1 MNVRE
6 LPGLKAIMGF
16 DGEYAIFKAK
26 DEDGNFQG
34 IINRKAR

>member
-6 LPGLKAIMGF
+6 IPSLRTIMGF

-26 DEDGNFQG
+26 DEKG
-34 IINRKAR
+34 ITKE

>member
-16 DGEYAIFKAK
+16 DGEYAEFKAN
-26 DEDGNFQG
+26 DAEGLLS
-34 IINRKAR
+34 RTYSS